1 MSKATMRRFVSTF
14 AAFAVACPLLAVS
27 TAPGDAQTS
36 LGRRHERQL
45 VPRSVGRREADRA
58 AAQSRQQ
65 VYVPGHLVWDSR
77 RGQYS
82 WVAGR
87 WERYDPKHTFVGGG
101 LQFRNGQWT
110 LGPAR

>member
-1 MSKATMRRFVSTF
+1 MQRFVSTL
-14 AAFAVACPLLAVS
+14 AAFVVACPLLAIS
-27 TAPGDAQTS
+27 TTTGDARTS